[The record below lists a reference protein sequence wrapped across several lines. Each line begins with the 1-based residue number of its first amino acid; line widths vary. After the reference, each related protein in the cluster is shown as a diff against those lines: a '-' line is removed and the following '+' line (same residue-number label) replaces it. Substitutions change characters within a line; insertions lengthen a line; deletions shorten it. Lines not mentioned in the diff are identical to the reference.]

1 MGSGASETVT
11 KTERF
16 RVRGTYKVREGLT
29 RFERNRKRLAD
40 RGPELKTRCQRESVG
55 SIRDRSGKERDQIS
69 LRNDRKSPR

>member
-16 RVRGTYKVREGLT
+16 RVRGLI

-40 RGPELKTRCQRESVG
+40 RGPELKTRWQRESVG
-55 SIRDRSGKERDQIS
+55 SETDQERREIRF
-69 LRNDRKSPR
+69 P